1 MIIFCLYII
10 KFAGGGGVGGYWF
23 VFSGVAG
30 SIYGVRLLYFVFF
43 IFLEAKYTVLYQY
56 EN

>member
-1 MIIFCLYII
+1 MIMFCLYII
-10 KFAGGGGVGGYWF
+10 KFAGGGGVVGVLI
-23 VFSGVAG
+23 VFSGVAC

-43 IFLEAKYTVLYQY
+43 VFLEAKYTVFYLY